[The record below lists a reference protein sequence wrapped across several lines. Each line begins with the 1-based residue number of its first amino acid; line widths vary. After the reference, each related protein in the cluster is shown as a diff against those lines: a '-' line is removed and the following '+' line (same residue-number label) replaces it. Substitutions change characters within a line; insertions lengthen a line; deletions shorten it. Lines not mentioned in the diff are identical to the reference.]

1 MSYRSI
7 NDINKIN
14 ELRQQANLPSGSTIT
29 QMGKDTLNKGKE
41 EVANSLETIG
51 NELISQSLTKTL
63 GSIDKTLKN
72 LTGGSATHTALSM
85 AKKAIKAKN
94 VPKAPAPTGEQQ
106 NEAFDPSSA
115 DEPTAPVTRPDPD
128 LPKGTPSE
136 QPADE
141 PIEPTEP
148 TPTEPTPS
156 ATESG
161 GDGLGDDVVKAGEK
175 DLVNEGEK
183 DVEGGVEDTLEGLT
197 GESASMDETPI
208 GLAITGALGIAT
220 LVAGIFTHKHKES
233 TPTPVIQ
240 PQQQYTPTNYSS
252 QMGI

>member
-14 ELRQQANLPSGSTIT
+14 ELRQQANLPSGSTFT

-72 LTGGSATHTALSM
+72 LTGGSAT
-85 AKKAIKAKN
+85 
-94 VPKAPAPTGEQQ
+94 
-106 NEAFDPSSA
+106 A